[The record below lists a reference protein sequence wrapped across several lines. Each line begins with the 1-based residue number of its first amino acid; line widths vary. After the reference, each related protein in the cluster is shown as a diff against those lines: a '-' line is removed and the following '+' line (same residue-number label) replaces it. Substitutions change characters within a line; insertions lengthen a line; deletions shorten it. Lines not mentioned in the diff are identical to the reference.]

1 MRKVWAIIRRE
12 VVERVRTRTF
22 IISTLLFPLFMGALV
37 VFPGYLMTRSTGI
50 KRIALVDATGDSLGP
65 QIDRSLQAARIGT
78 GEAAPRRYR
87 VTRFPAV
94 GRAESVRDSLVPIT
108 GLSRKSEG
116 GFDGILVATDSM
128 VATGRLDYYGDNV
141 ASFNEMR
148 DLEQSVRPLVIAKR
162 LETIGVDIG
171 TVTKSVRPL
180 NLVTTKVS
188 NGRLTTES
196 GQSTFVLAYAM
207 GFILYFALL
216 MFGIQ
221 VMTSVIEEKTSRI
234 VEILASSLT
243 PFQMM
248 LGKVFGVGL
257 VALLQLGIWASIAA
271 LLASKQASIMQAL
284 GAGAGAGAPAFAL
297 PSMPLDLMIVFFL
310 YFALGFLLY
319 AGAYAAIGA
328 MCSTPQ
334 DAQQLQTPVMM
345 FILAG
350 FISTFALMRDP
361 NGTAAHVLTFVP
373 MLSPFA
379 VPLRYSIAPLGI
391 PELLASIGVTLAGM
405 LLVVW
410 IASRIYRVGVLS
422 YGKKA
427 TVRDIMRWIRTA

>member
-1 MRKVWAIIRRE
+1 MRKVWAIVRRE
-12 VVERVRTRTF
+12 VVERVRTRAF
-22 IISTLLFPLFMGALV
+22 ILSTLLFPLFMGALV
-37 VFPGYLMTRSTGI
+37 VLPGYLMTRSTGT

-65 QIDRSLQAARIGT
+65 QVGRALVAARIGKA
-78 GEAAPRRYR
+78 ENAPPRYH

-94 GRAESVRDSLVPIT
+94 GRADAVRDSLVPIT

-116 GFDGILVATDSM
+116 GFDGILVATDST
-128 VATGRLDYYGDNV
+128 VTTGRLDYYGDNV
-141 ASFNEMR
+141 ASFDEMR

-162 LETIGVDIG
+162 LESIGVDIG
-171 TVTKSVRPL
+171 TVTKSVQPL

-188 NGRLTTES
+188 NGRLTSES
-196 GQSTFVLAYAM
+196 GRSTFVLAYAM

-271 LLASKQASIMQAL
+271 FLGSRQASIMQAL
-284 GAGAGAGAPAFAL
+284 GAGGGGAPAFSL
-297 PSMPLDLMIVFFL
+297 PAMPLDLMIVFFL

-350 FISTFALMRDP
+350 FVSTFALMRDP
-361 NGTAAHVLTFVP
+361 NGTAAHVLTFIP

-391 PELLASIGVTLAGM
+391 PELAASIGVTLAGM
-405 LLVVW
+405 LLIVW
-410 IASRIYRVGVLS
+410 IASRVYRVGVLS

-427 TVRDIMRWIRTA
+427 TFRDMVRWIRTA

>member
-1 MRKVWAIIRRE
+1 
-12 VVERVRTRTF
+12 
-22 IISTLLFPLFMGALV
+22 
-37 VFPGYLMTRSTGI
+37 
-50 KRIALVDATGDSLGP
+50 
-65 QIDRSLQAARIGT
+65 
-78 GEAAPRRYR
+78 
-87 VTRFPAV
+87 
-94 GRAESVRDSLVPIT
+94 
-108 GLSRKSEG
+108 
-116 GFDGILVATDSM
+116 
-128 VATGRLDYYGDNV
+128 
-141 ASFNEMR
+141 
-148 DLEQSVRPLVIAKR
+148 
-162 LETIGVDIG
+162 
-171 TVTKSVRPL
+171 
-180 NLVTTKVS
+180 
-188 NGRLTTES
+188 
-196 GQSTFVLAYAM
+196 
-207 GFILYFALL
+207 

-257 VALLQLGIWASIAA
+257 VALLQLGVWASIAA
-271 LLASKQASIMQAL
+271 FLASRQGSIMQAL
-284 GAGAGAGAPAFAL
+284 GASTGGAPAFTL
-297 PSMPLDLMIVFFL
+297 PAMPLDLMIVFFL

-379 VPLRYSIAPLGI
+379 VPLRYSIAPLGL

-410 IASRIYRVGVLS
+410 LASRIYRIGVLS

-427 TVRDIMRWIRTA
+427 TFRDMLRWVRTA

>member
-12 VVERVRTRTF
+12 VVERVRTRAF
-22 IISTLLFPLFMGALV
+22 ILSTLLFPLFMGALV
-37 VFPGYLMTRSTGI
+37 VLPGYLMTRSTGT
-50 KRIALVDATGDSLGP
+50 KRIALVDATGDSLGS
-65 QIDRSLQAARIGT
+65 QIDRSLQAARIGE
-78 GEAAPRRYR
+78 GDAARPRYR
-87 VTRFPAV
+87 VTRIDAV
-94 GRAESVRDSLVPIT
+94 GRAESVRDSLVPLT
-108 GLSRKSEG
+108 GLSRRSEE
-116 GFDGILVATDSM
+116 GFDGILVATDST

-141 ASFNEMR
+141 ASLGEMR
-148 DLEQSVRPLVIAKR
+148 ELEQSVRPLVIAKR
-162 LETIGVDIG
+162 LESIGVDIG

-188 NGRLTTES
+188 NGRLTSES
-196 GQSTFVLAYAM
+196 GRSTFVLAYAM

-216 MFGIQ
+216 LFGVQ

-271 LLASKQASIMQAL
+271 FLGSRQAAIMQAL
-284 GAGAGAGAPAFAL
+284 GASSGGAPAFTL
-297 PSMPLDLMIVFFL
+297 PAMPLDLMIVFFL

-391 PELLASIGVTLAGM
+391 GELLASIGVTFGGM

-410 IASRIYRVGVLS
+410 VASRIYRIGVLS

-427 TVRDIMRWIRTA
+427 TFRDMMRWIRTA

>member
-12 VVERVRTRTF
+12 VVERVRTRAF
-22 IISTLLFPLFMGALV
+22 ILSTLLFPLFMGLLV
-37 VFPGYLMTRSTGI
+37 ILPGYLMTRSTGT
-50 KRIALVDATGDSLGP
+50 KRIALVDATGDSLGS
-65 QIDRSLQAARIGT
+65 QIDRALQAARIGK
-78 GEAAPRRYR
+78 GEAAPPRYR
-87 VTRFPAV
+87 VTRFEAP
-94 GRAESVRDSLVPIT
+94 GRAEAVRDSLVRFT
-108 GLSRKSEG
+108 GLSRKSDG
-116 GFDGILVATDSM
+116 GFDGILVATDST

-141 ASFNEMR
+141 ASFDEMR

-162 LETIGVDIG
+162 LESIGVDIA
-171 TVTKSVRPL
+171 TVTNSVRPL

-196 GQSTFVLAYAM
+196 GRSTFVLAYAM

-257 VALLQLGIWASIAA
+257 VALLQLGIWASIAGF
-271 LLASKQASIMQAL
+271 LASRQASIMQAL
-284 GAGAGAGAPAFAL
+284 GASSGATPAFSL
-297 PSMPLDLMIVFFL
+297 PAMPVDLMIVFFL

-350 FISTFALMRDP
+350 FLSTFALMRDP

-379 VPLRYSIAPLGI
+379 VPLRYSIAPLGL
-391 PELLASIGVTLAGM
+391 PELLGSIGVTLGGM

-410 IASRIYRVGVLS
+410 VASRIYRVGVLS

-427 TVRDIMRWIRTA
+427 TVRDMMRWIRTA